1 MDQPRDLKLSDN
13 SIAYDKVLQDIATYV
28 FHYEISSSQA
38 LNRARLALCDA
49 LGCAVETLSISSDV
63 HHLIGPFIPGTIV
76 PDGFRLVGT
85 SHQLDPV
92 KGAFDLGT
100 LIRYLDHNDAYPGA
114 EWGHPSDNLGA
125 IIPVMDWLSRTHA
138 SKALPDAGPPL
149 TLRTLLHA
157 LIKAYEIQGCFQ
169 IRNAFNLVGL
179 DHTILVKVASTA
191 VVSWILGLS
200 EVQTLSALSQAWQDG
215 HPLRTFRQSP
225 NTGPRK
231 GWAAGDACMRAVH
244 LALLTR
250 AGQPGSPTVLTT
262 PKWGFYGVLF
272 RDKEFVLPR
281 PYGTW
286 VIENVFFKLIVAE
299 GHGISA
305 IEATLQLLER
315 IDKRGLKADQDI
327 ASIKVRTHGPA
338 CTIIDKSG
346 PLSNAAD
353 RDHCLQYMISV
364 TLLKGSVIE
373 ATDYLDTSPWA
384 SDRRVEDLRAKIQMF
399 EDQRFT
405 ADYHDQKVRSAASGV
420 TIRLTTGEQFEEV
433 VVEHPVG
440 HPWRPDT
447 SEKVS
452 DKFRRNMGSMFP
464 EQRVDEILV
473 AVEDL
478 DLPVCKF
485 VDLFSI

>member
-1 MDQPRDLKLSDN
+1 MDQPKAHRSCN
-13 SIAYDKVLQDIATYV
+13 SNISYDKVLQDITSYV
-28 FHYEISSSQA
+28 FHYEITSSHA
-38 LNRARLALCDA
+38 LSRARLALCDA

-63 HHLIGPFIPGTIV
+63 HQLIGPFAPGTIV

-125 IIPVMDWLSRTHA
+125 IISVMDWLSRTHA
-138 SKALPDAGPPL
+138 SEPLEHTGPPL
-149 TLRTLLHA
+149 TIRTLLHA

-169 IRNAFNLVGL
+169 IRNSFNLVGL

-200 EVQTLSALSQAWQDG
+200 EAQTLSALSQAWQDG

-250 AGQPGSPTVLTT
+250 AGQPGSPTVLTA
-262 PKWGFYGVLF
+262 PRWGFYAVHFG
-272 RDKEFVLPR
+272 DKEFNLPR

-286 VIENVFFKLIVAE
+286 VVESVFFKLIVAE

-305 IEATLQLLER
+305 IEATLQILEE
-315 IDKRGLKADQDI
+315 INQRGLRVDQDI
-327 ASIKVRTHGPA
+327 AMIKIRTHGPA

-353 RDHCLQYMISV
+353 RDHCLQYMVAV

-373 ATDYLDTSPWA
+373 AADYFDTSPWA
-384 SDRRVEDLRAKIQMF
+384 SDERVEDLRAKIHIH
-399 EDQRFT
+399 EDKVFT
-405 ADYHDQKVRSAASGV
+405 ADYHNQKVRSAASGV
-420 TIRLTTGEQFEEV
+420 TIRLKDGEELKET
-433 VVEHPVG
+433 VVEYPAG

-447 SEKVS
+447 SKKVV
-452 DKFRRNMGSMFP
+452 DKFKKNMGLMFP
-464 EQRVDEILV
+464 EQKAVSILQ
-473 AVEDL
+473 AVEDADML
-478 DLPVCKF
+478 VHDLI
-485 VDLFSI
+485 DLFGI